1 MYICIDLGGTNVR
14 GTWVDRAG
22 QYGQLF
28 LLPRPTSL
36 QGTKDCLQDLI
47 ERIQDQ
53 ICTKVQ
59 GIGLASAGPLDHR
72 KRLYL
77 ETTNMPELNYF
88 HIGDFLEEVFD
99 LPVIMENDAQAA
111 ALGEV
116 WQGSLAGS
124 QQAVVLT
131 LGTGVGSG
139 VISKGR
145 IWRGGHFTGPELGHI
160 FLGPG
165 MKKRCGC
172 DQVGCAET
180 WLQKEA
186 LKEIFRFQGLKIKT
200 LRDLQPLIE
209 GHDHLARRGLEI
221 YGRRLGLYLSVLQV
235 IFGFEDICL
244 SGGLSWFV
252 PYCREHIWST
262 LHYRLQSRNWLLPQR
277 IVASTNPEMSAL
289 WGMARAWINAEK
301 DD

>member
-14 GTWVDRAG
+14 GTWVDKEG
-22 QYGQLF
+22 HYGQVL

-36 QGTKDCLQDLI
+36 QGTKDCLHDLI
-47 ERIQDQ
+47 RRIMAQ
-53 ICTKVQ
+53 TSLSFQ
-59 GIGLASAGPLDHR
+59 GIGLASAGPLDHQ

-77 ETTNMPELNYF
+77 ETTNMPELNHF
-88 HIGDFLEEVFD
+88 AVGDFLEECFK

-116 WQGSLAGS
+116 WKGSLAGS
-124 QQAVVLT
+124 EQAIVLT

-139 VISKGR
+139 VIYKGR

-160 FLGPG
+160 YLGPG
-165 MKKRCGC
+165 LKKKCGC

-180 WLQKEA
+180 WLQKET
-186 LKEIFRFQGLKIKT
+186 LKEIFRSQGLKITSLKE
-200 LRDLQPLIE
+200 LQPLIE
-209 GHDHLARRGLEI
+209 GKDQLAIRGLEI

-244 SGGLSWFV
+244 SGGMSWFV
-252 PYCREHIWST
+252 PYCKEFIWKS
-262 LHYRLQSRNWLLPQR
+262 LRYRLQSRQWLLPKN
-277 IVASTNPEMSAL
+277 IVSSSNPEMSAL
-289 WGMARAWINAEK
+289 LGMAKAWVIAEN
-301 DD
+301 DL